1 MQPELFELH
10 ARVEERHWWF
20 VARRRIMRQ
29 VLQEVL
35 PPGQGRLVVDVGC
48 GTGANI
54 ASLADVYSCIGIDT
68 SEVAIRFA
76 RQRFE
81 SVRFIHG
88 LAPLDLSE
96 EAERMDA
103 VLMMDVLEH
112 VEDDSA
118 LLAKQVNALK
128 PGGVLLLTVPAD
140 MRLWSEHDVSF
151 GHHRRYDLEGFRSVW
166 NDLGIEELMLSYFN
180 TRLYPVV
187 RAIRALNRLRGK
199 AWGRSGTDLSIPP
212 GPVNRLLERC
222 FAGESRCLIAL
233 LDGHRNK
240 GYGYG
245 VSLIAV
251 LRKPLE
257 SE

>member
-1 MQPELFELH
+1 MRPELFELH
-10 ARVEERHWWF
+10 ARVEEQHWWF
-20 VARRRIMRQ
+20 VARRRIMRD

-35 PPGQGRLVVDVGC
+35 PPGQSRRVVDVGC

-54 ASLADVYSCIGIDT
+54 ASLADAYDCIGIDT
-68 SEVAIRFA
+68 SEDAIRFA

-81 SVRFIHG
+81 GVRFIHG
-88 LAPLDLSE
+88 LAPQDLSE

-118 LLAKQVNALK
+118 LLAAQVDALK
-128 PGGVLLLTVPAD
+128 PGGFLLLTVPAD

-151 GHHRRYDLEGFRSVW
+151 GHFRRYDLEGFRAVW
-166 NDLGIEELMLSYFN
+166 SGLGIEEVMISYFN
-180 TRLYPVV
+180 TRLYPIV
-187 RAIRALNRLRGK
+187 RAVRALNRIRGR
-199 AWGRSGTDLSIPP
+199 AWGRSGTDLSSPP
-212 GPVNRLLERC
+212 GPANRLLERY
-222 FAGESRCLIAL
+222 FAGESKRLIAL
-233 LDGHRNK
+233 LKGRRNR

-251 LRKPLE
+251 LRKPPE
-257 SE
+257 TE

>member
-20 VARRRIMRQ
+20 VARRRIMRD

-54 ASLADVYSCIGIDT
+54 ASLADAYACIGIDT
-68 SEVAIRFA
+68 SEEAIRFA

-81 SVRFIHG
+81 DIRFIHSS
-88 LAPLDLSE
+88 APQDLSE

-118 LLAKQVNALK
+118 LLVAQVNALK
-128 PGGVLLLTVPAD
+128 PGGILLLTVPAD

-166 NDLGIEELMLSYFN
+166 SVLGIEEVMISYFN
-180 TRLYPVV
+180 TRLYPIV
-187 RAIRALNRLRGK
+187 RSIRILNRLRGR
-199 AWGRSGTDLSIPP
+199 AWGSSGTDLSLPP
-212 GPVNRLLERC
+212 GPANRLLERY
-222 FAGESRCLIAL
+222 FAGESKRLIAL
-233 LDGHRNK
+233 LNGRRNR

-257 SE
+257 LE